1 ALTFL
6 SEVSGSRSVEKE
18 GNMAVSYP
26 YLLLL
31 LLLSIS
37 LSIVVFVRKKNL
49 RRSKLPPGEVGW
61 PVVGETFEFKRVSQ
75 SANPESFIH
84 DRMKKHSPKVFRT
97 SLFGE
102 NMAVFCGAS
111 GNKFLF
117 TNEYKL
123 VTSWWPRSMKK
134 ALNYPSSSLVRNP
147 TKEELTK
154 KRRILQ
160 EILKPEALRSYVPLM
175 DSMARAHLETEW
187 ATHEEVNVFLL
198 LKNYTFALAC
208 RIFMGIDDP
217 DHITRFS
224 NPFAVLKAG
233 LMSFPI
239 NIPGTTMN
247 RSIKAG
253 KIICE
258 ELIAIIKQRKHELS
272 TKTIGSSVN
281 RDLLSSMLLATDE
294 DGKFMTEMEI
304 CNQIL
309 GSLIA
314 SHHTTS
320 TVISFIVKYLAEL
333 PYIYRE
339 VYREQIGIARS
350 KEPEELLNWDDLQKM
365 KYSWNVACEAMRL
378 SPPGQGAYR
387 EAITDFTYEGFTIPK
402 GWKTYWNVYST
413 HKDPKYF
420 PDPEKFDPSRFEG
433 DGPAPYTFVPFGG
446 GPRICPGN
454 EYGRLEVLVFMHNV
468 VTRFNLERAIGDDKL
483 VINPNTIAM
492 NGLRVRLL
500 PRSK

>member
-1 ALTFL
+1 
-6 SEVSGSRSVEKE
+6 
-18 GNMAVSYP
+18 MAGSYP
-26 YLLLL
+26 YLLLP
-31 LLLSIS
+31 LLLSIT

-49 RRSKLPPGEVGW
+49 RCSKLPPGEVGW

-123 VTSWWPRSMKK
+123 K
-134 ALNYPSSSLVRNP
+134 ALNYPPSSLVRNP

-154 KRRILQ
+154 KRKILQ

-187 ATHEEVNVFLL
+187 AQREEINVFPL
-198 LKNYTFALAC
+198 LKKYTFALAC
-208 RIFMGIDDP
+208 RIFMGIDNP

-253 KIICE
+253 KIICD

-272 TKTIGSSVN
+272 TKTTGSSVN
-281 RDLLSSMLLATDE
+281 RDLLSCMLLATDE

-320 TVISFIVKYLAEL
+320 TVNSFIVKYLAEL
-333 PYIYRE
+333 PDVYRE
-339 VYREQIGIARS
+339 V
-350 KEPEELLNWDDLQKM
+350 
-365 KYSWNVACEAMRL
+365 
-378 SPPGQGAYR
+378 
-387 EAITDFTYEGFTIPK
+387 
-402 GWKTYWNVYST
+402 NVYALKRDSDSPET
-413 HKDPKYF
+413 VDVSKGEECLLMQGFPSNFIAKDTSEPKACKLQNKDPVY
-420 PDPEKFDPSRFEG
+420 
-433 DGPAPYTFVPFGG
+433 
-446 GPRICPGN
+446 
-454 EYGRLEVLVFMHNV
+454 H
-468 VTRFNLERAIGDDKL
+468 
-483 VINPNTIAM
+483 VISMKPPHGHIPNTAQKSWQ
-492 NGLRVRLL
+492 L
-500 PRSK
+500 PQGPPLSCTLFAPLKKRIGCLNSPLS